1 MTKIK
6 TKRKAQRC
14 KRSISKLSTCIQLSR
29 EVSAIKNKLSAHFG
43 YLMTQA
49 ARVKDE
55 VSNSAKVKAIK
66 QKVSDGVADYFG

>member
-1 MTKIK
+1 
-6 TKRKAQRC
+6 
-14 KRSISKLSTCIQLSR
+14 
-29 EVSAIKNKLSAHFG
+29 VSAIKNKLSAHFG

>member
-1 MTKIK
+1 
-6 TKRKAQRC
+6 
-14 KRSISKLSTCIQLSR
+14 
-29 EVSAIKNKLSAHFG
+29 VSAIKNKLSAHFG

-66 QKVSDGVADYFG
+66 QKVGSSCRRDLDVADGVRLAGGHQQA